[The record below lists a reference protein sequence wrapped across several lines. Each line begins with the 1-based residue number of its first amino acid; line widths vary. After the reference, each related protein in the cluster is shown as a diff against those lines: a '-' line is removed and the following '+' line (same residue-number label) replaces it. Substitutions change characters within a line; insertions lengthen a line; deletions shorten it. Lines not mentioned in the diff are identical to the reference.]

1 MSELIRIFD
10 NGKGKNVVSA
20 RELYKF
26 LELDKTQI
34 SRWLKKNILNNP
46 YFEENVDWVG
56 FDTNVEGNIVKD
68 YAITIDMSKKIS
80 MTTKSTK
87 GNQIRDYFLEC
98 EKRLQVLSIPS
109 YQIENPIDRAK
120 KWIEE
125 QEEKLL
131 LIEENKKLQFRSD
144 FVDVCFETDG
154 LFSMEETC
162 KILKL
167 PYGRNTMMQKLRDL
181 GILLNSNTPKQSFI
195 KNGNFKVVET
205 MVENKSFKKLVSTT
219 YATQKGIAL
228 IHKSLID
235 KN

>member
-1 MSELIRIFD
+1 MNELIKITETENGQVVNAKDLYIFLGHDISHWAKWVKRNIID
-10 NGKGKNVVSA
+10 NDFAIENKDFIELAQSA
-20 RELYKF
+20 RSKE
-26 LELDKTQI
+26 
-34 SRWLKKNILNNP
+34 
-46 YFEENVDWVG
+46 
-56 FDTNVEGNIVKD
+56 
-68 YAITIDMSKKIS
+68 YAFSIDFAKKIS
-80 MTTKSTK
+80 MMSRTEK
-87 GNQIRDYFLEC
+87 GEEARDYFLEC
-98 EKRLQVLSIPS
+98 EKRTKTTTLPS
-109 YQIENPIDRAK
+109 YQIENPIERAK

-181 GILLNSNTPKQSFI
+181 GILLNSNTPKQSLI
-195 KNGNFKVVET
+195 KNGSFKVVET

-228 IHKSLID
+228 IHKSLI
-235 KN
+235 NYEL